1 MPNNGQT
8 ASYIPDGYTEDVYF
22 REFKGVHDEF
32 RATYRPLSI
41 NQHSAVNRDL
51 DQAGDNWERR
61 NMVAARWIS
70 QLVISWNLKNPV
82 TKEDVDHRN
91 VAEVGHMRPA
101 IFTRLWNVINNTD
114 GGDVDPM
121 ASDFEMQRRA
131 ETDMVTSEAGLGRQ
145 EALEKN

>member
-1 MPNNGQT
+1 MPSSNGQT

-22 REFKGVHDEF
+22 AEFRRVHGEF

-51 DQAGDNWERR
+51 EQAGDNWERR
-61 NMVAARWIS
+61 NWVAARWIAK
-70 QLVISWNLKNPV
+70 QVVSWNL
-82 TKEDVDHRN
+82 TKPNGTAVDHTN
-91 VAEVGHMRPA
+91 VDEVMHMRPA

-114 GGDVDPM
+114 GGDLDPREGE
-121 ASDFEMQRRA
+121 FERQRRA
-131 ETDMVTSEAGLGRQ
+131 ETENVVDISEETKQ